1 MVFEK
6 FVVHLLDKYLSD
18 YIENLDYKKL
28 KVDIWSGNVIL
39 ENLYLKPNALADLNL
54 PITITIG
61 YLKKLALQIPWKNL
75 YTHPTKLT
83 IDGLYVHVIPKIEIE
98 YNAKQDEKEQ
108 HEAKMKE
115 VNKIE
120 KLRQDKEAFKDINNI
135 EKDNDTFSARM
146 KLQIMQNLELLIHN
160 IHIVYED
167 KTTKPNHPFAFG
179 ITLNYITFQTTNKEW
194 IPTII
199 KENSPV
205 IYKLGELN
213 ALSIYWNTNIK
224 SNSNLPRNEIIK
236 NLQTKIAVDTDQVSK
251 DMTYIF
257 RPFNVKTKL
266 IMTMKP
272 RQQKFERPMFYITI
286 DLGHISLNLNRAQ
299 YLDILD
305 LLEFQGHITAKL
317 KYIKYRPQKFD
328 KTIEKWIFAY
338 NAIVN
343 EKIKPRLECYKWENI
358 KKHLEYCREYRYI
371 YVQELTGK
379 ITDEQKQR
387 TEELEKK
394 LDVFNLTYIRQ
405 RAQLEAR
412 KKKEQKPKTLL
423 ENFSNWWNNKSSQ
436 TDPEL
441 DLEKI
446 LSAEEKEKLYETIG
460 YEGEDTSTLTYPKD
474 YVDIDLSIRLIM
486 LDLNI
491 WSKINENDQQF
502 RVISRAALPDT
513 EIIFK
518 RRPTTSSAL
527 FLVSLGSFQV
537 FGIATDLKQ
546 SELSNDNRP
555 VLIHPII
562 QSTLSNNQLEQPK
575 LLEVEFETNP
585 LDRDSGYR
593 IKVISQ
599 SVEVKYNAP
608 TINKLIECFEQ
619 DTQRN
624 LQGVKQA
631 AYTTYT
637 DVKHRSILLMKYNIE
652 TTKVLDIHINLQSP
666 FFILPENGVYY
677 DGCPAIC
684 LDMGNLILQ
693 QNSMINKNDEE
704 TMDNYIQFQ
713 LELKNFQLLYAN
725 KYENWQNAR
734 QQETTRLHLIKP
746 ITLSINLFKCL
757 YSDNANFPAWKI
769 SGQIPLVSVRI
780 SDMRLFKIIKHIQ
793 SLPFPQSKYRTI
805 TDIENETELWMTPT
819 LIDTTQQT
827 LETIENMTPMKKIL
841 EKLANENQK
850 IENKFEEQFTQIEA
864 NFKLSQIDLLLEEE
878 KEDRDYPFLRI
889 SFISIY
895 VQTFIKTFDIEFQ
908 ASLDDFIIYH
918 EQFITK
924 DNQHLRFLA
933 AQHEENQ
940 NIDKINSK
948 KLVSLH
954 ILHTSSNNPLF
965 TSSKYDGLENKIRI
979 HFSKLI
985 VTLQLEALLSI
996 MKFQDNFMQKWPTD
1010 IFEEHIEK
1018 KQLSEKFSQ
1027 ENKRMSTIEKFV
1039 KTNNLSLESTLEIEA
1054 NLEEFH
1060 IVIATMDTQ
1069 MFDVYIHGVK
1079 ANMHNTSNETFLN
1092 LILTDFCMFDP
1103 HMDARFRKIISQQSE
1118 DNELLSVSMVLFNYP
1133 KIHTKALDD
1142 VDCSVK
1148 INFAKAKILF
1158 LYKYVDQIMGF
1169 LDILNISKS
1178 AIDVAQNQIDAVY
1191 EQVQN
1196 IQNQAYKLHLNATF
1210 NAPNIIIPINAYSDE
1225 ALCLDLG
1232 KLILQ
1237 TKFIDDPEIILIEQQ
1252 QVNIENVRARRVK
1265 LNKNNNEIENEIILL
1280 ECANLKIDINR
1291 LLYPEKIKFTAYIS
1305 VNMQWDLIHFQL
1317 AKDDYLCVMK
1327 ILMENF
1333 NDQTITNI
1341 IREQYRYQQEQQKQ
1355 EEDALRNAVIKKQTA
1370 WQIGEIFEKIKVHA
1384 EIKKLALTLYLGES
1398 NLINRHVKHEENLK
1412 LVKVEINIFE
1422 VIYRQHSDS
1431 SYKVIARVKNFL
1443 FDDLRETH
1451 KTDTVTHMMD
1461 RHFTVDPNAYMLI
1474 ASLEFKSKD
1483 SIRLNDQQR
1492 LNIQLESLYI
1502 CIKLDYLIILKDFF
1516 MSNIPIDD
1524 KNKSKNQEIIM
1535 TTSTL
1540 SSIETTNNNVET
1552 RIDILVKN
1560 PEIILLE
1567 DQHNSNSNCL
1577 VLNFALDIRAL
1588 NIGDNTNLFG
1598 ALNDLTIYSSKFA
1611 ELKSSKVKY
1620 RILQPTKV
1628 DLSII
1633 IDLEQQKID
1642 IRFSHIIIN
1651 ITPAAARILIGVTSS
1666 LSKHEPTNKQE
1677 KFDMQTMFKPKPIN
1691 ESDFWYLQ
1699 DINDLPSQK
1708 NSLIEN
1714 KKKKEESC
1722 LSQQLVLTLTT
1733 MEIKLDV
1740 GFGLVTKPVVAMCLS
1755 NWTVDLKNWS
1765 DQMTASL
1772 TMNIEAAL
1780 YNEHTLAWEP
1790 LIEPTLDKNTGHLSP
1805 WNITCSITPIYPI
1818 SDRLESSSTHTQQ
1831 QQKKISGLNAKQ
1843 LISIGTQQLLNIT
1856 ITKTGLELI
1865 QNLSSLFND
1874 IYNQRL
1880 PKNFNENESLLSL
1893 VNLTGQDIFI
1903 DNLNGLEF
1911 TDDITWTSKVMK
1923 QNESISLNAPVER
1936 LSSTYRLSVM
1946 EEQTFKKRQEFSVQF
1961 DDHIKLININRT
1973 WQRIYDLKPSFIP
1986 FFPIQLLCD
1995 TQIHNNCR
2003 RIILSSIIKI
2013 YNNTTLPIAILDFN
2027 SNTEKSYHRIGINEY
2042 YYVPINLFYK
2052 SSNLSISIGVDEN
2065 DPDGS
2070 ISDFFE
2076 YHWITTMTLEK
2087 KLQLKNGKANH
2098 LIVYRE
2104 IKEAYLENTDQLE
2117 RNSYSIYIHSTI
2129 HLTNLLPIDIQ
2140 CSINNIEEIYLKP
2153 SQLQLITSGGKN
2165 SILRFIIPF
2174 YNKIKWISDPI
2185 DLGIRKRNDPSEQII
2200 TFHNATSTDKQ
2211 QILRMAL
2218 RVDLFH
2224 ESYRL
2229 SLYAPFWIVNHTNL
2243 KLEFQIG
2250 NDRILIKNIENSF
2263 LVCPE
2268 KYTNDTSEKGQIR
2281 LYGVTQNDSM
2291 KYWSEEFSLH
2301 VIKSIGMANCKGPN
2315 DKTYMICVDIT
2326 TSSFGLT
2333 KIVTLSPAMV
2343 IINQTSIPIEIV
2355 ETLRD
2360 KEQSQWIFVECD
2372 EVIPFWPQNAKE
2384 GLMRVRYAHNQ
2395 KTSKA
2400 FSMNKK
2406 HHTLLYMN
2414 DTERLVIFVEV
2425 IATDF
2430 DGVRVIFS
2438 DYKQVDAPV
2447 LLINHTDDQLISFVQ
2462 KDDMKIQYLVP
2473 QYFVYY
2479 TWMDPLKPREM
2490 IITCNDKSKT
2500 IELNPHRGDLDINEN
2515 YHTVKYIVFIDGVQT
2530 VLLFSCDEQIIE
2542 ATLNIPSSTQSICRR
2557 LQLGMPNVG
2566 LSIVNDIRREELLY
2580 MSLKKSKLIWVQIK
2594 KSGMKPFSHDIH
2606 TQLEELYRIN
2616 LQLIETNPNDET
2628 LRQTKY
2634 HMGDYR
2640 EVTFYENTAKLVNQ
2654 KGEHKLAKRQSLN
2667 GLWIEYTWSMTNAA
2681 FYACIN
2687 HIQIDNQLE
2696 YTNFPSILYP
2706 ILSKTADSDIT
2717 EKPFI
2722 ELSIYES
2729 KASQSN
2735 IMHFQYCKLLIQEFV
2750 LQIDQ
2755 GLILAILAFLR
2766 QEKNTTT
2773 PMINMD
2779 TDLEY
2784 THNSLRAIIKVQ
2796 TDTPAGET
2804 QMYFDN
2810 IHLSPLKIHVSFS
2823 MHGLK
2828 SNDELFAEY
2837 PLVRFLL
2844 RTLNVGEVK
2853 NVILRLGFYER
2864 SFDRFTV
2871 TKLTN
2876 EVSAHYQNQFFKQ
2889 IHVLILGLDVL
2900 GNPLGIIRGIA
2911 EGVES
2916 LFYEPYKGAI
2926 EGPLEFA
2933 EGMATGVLTL
2943 VGSTA
2948 GTAAGAASRITG
2960 VIGQSLAKLTFDEE
2974 YKASRIRRRE
2984 PAAHAI
2990 TDIAAGGKN
2999 VVMGFVNGVTGV
3011 VKKPVAGAARS
3022 GASGFVK
3029 GLGKGLIG
3037 LVAQPASG
3045 IVDFASTSLDVVK
3058 RAATQEQIV
3067 RRVRY
3072 PRHVGRDGLVRPYI
3086 PHEAMGLYIL
3096 NRLEDRRY
3104 AKTDT
3109 YVAHITCSE
3118 SPMSWL
3124 MATSKRILFVT
3135 EISILGTYE
3144 VDWTISYV
3152 ELYEIPTIIRDKNK
3166 IQILVKPQNTG
3177 GSDGNRPS
3185 GKLVKYRNIDEAR
3198 YFVDKTTNAMHSIG
3212 L

>member
-1 MVFEK
+1 M
-6 FVVHLLDKYLSD
+6 HYLQF
-18 YIENLDYKKL
+18 
-28 KVDIWSGNVIL
+28 
-39 ENLYLKPNALADLNL
+39 ADLNL

-120 KLRQDKEAFKDINNI
+120 KLRKDKEAFEDINNI

-338 NAIVN
+338 NAILN

-546 SELSNDNRP
+546 SELSNDSRP

-713 LELKNFQLLYAN
+713 LELKKFQLLYAN

-850 IENKFEEQFTQIEA
+850 IENKFEEQLTQIEA

-1010 IFEEHIEK
+1010 IFEEQIEK
-1018 KQLSEKFSQ
+1018 KQLSGKFSQ

-1092 LILTDFCMFDP
+1092 LILTDFCMLDP
-1103 HMDARFRKIISQQSE
+1103 HMDARFRKTSKCKDI
-1118 DNELLSVSMVLFNYP
+1118 ELYGSFTCFSA
-1133 KIHTKALDD
+1133 KLDLE
-1142 VDCSVK
+1142 
-1148 INFAKAKILF
+1148 KILSAEEKEK
-1158 LYKYVDQIMGF
+1158 LYETIG
-1169 LDILNISKS
+1169 
-1178 AIDVAQNQIDAVY
+1178 Y
-1191 EQVQN
+1191 E
-1196 IQNQAYKLHLNATF
+1196 
-1210 NAPNIIIPINAYSDE
+1210 
-1225 ALCLDLG
+1225 G
-1232 KLILQ
+1232 
-1237 TKFIDDPEIILIEQQ
+1237 
-1252 QVNIENVRARRVK
+1252 
-1265 LNKNNNEIENEIILL
+1265 
-1280 ECANLKIDINR
+1280 
-1291 LLYPEKIKFTAYIS
+1291 
-1305 VNMQWDLIHFQL
+1305 
-1317 AKDDYLCVMK
+1317 
-1327 ILMENF
+1327 
-1333 NDQTITNI
+1333 
-1341 IREQYRYQQEQQKQ
+1341 
-1355 EEDALRNAVIKKQTA
+1355 ED
-1370 WQIGEIFEKIKVHA
+1370 
-1384 EIKKLALTLYLGES
+1384 
-1398 NLINRHVKHEENLK
+1398 
-1412 LVKVEINIFE
+1412 
-1422 VIYRQHSDS
+1422 
-1431 SYKVIARVKNFL
+1431 
-1443 FDDLRETH
+1443 
-1451 KTDTVTHMMD
+1451 
-1461 RHFTVDPNAYMLI
+1461 
-1474 ASLEFKSKD
+1474 
-1483 SIRLNDQQR
+1483 
-1492 LNIQLESLYI
+1492 
-1502 CIKLDYLIILKDFF
+1502 
-1516 MSNIPIDD
+1516 
-1524 KNKSKNQEIIM
+1524 
-1535 TTSTL
+1535 TSTL
-1540 SSIETTNNNVET
+1540 T
-1552 RIDILVKN
+1552 
-1560 PEIILLE
+1560 
-1567 DQHNSNSNCL
+1567 
-1577 VLNFALDIRAL
+1577 
-1588 NIGDNTNLFG
+1588 
-1598 ALNDLTIYSSKFA
+1598 Y
-1611 ELKSSKVKY
+1611 
-1620 RILQPTKV
+1620 
-1628 DLSII
+1628 
-1633 IDLEQQKID
+1633 
-1642 IRFSHIIIN
+1642 
-1651 ITPAAARILIGVTSS
+1651 
-1666 LSKHEPTNKQE
+1666 
-1677 KFDMQTMFKPKPIN
+1677 PK
-1691 ESDFWYLQ
+1691 D
-1699 DINDLPSQK
+1699 
-1708 NSLIEN
+1708 
-1714 KKKKEESC
+1714 
-1722 LSQQLVLTLTT
+1722 
-1733 MEIKLDV
+1733 
-1740 GFGLVTKPVVAMCLS
+1740 
-1755 NWTVDLKNWS
+1755 
-1765 DQMTASL
+1765 MTASL

-1893 VNLTGQDIFI
+1893 VNFTGQDIFI

-1946 EEQTFKKRQEFSVQF
+1946 EEQTFKKRQEFSIQF

-1973 WQRIYDLKPSFIP
+1973 WQRIYDLKPSFIL

-2052 SSNLSISIGVDEN
+2052 SSNLSISIGVDE
-2065 DPDGS
+2065 
-2070 ISDFFE
+2070 
-2076 YHWITTMTLEK
+2076 
-2087 KLQLKNGKANH
+2087 
-2098 LIVYRE
+2098 E

-2140 CSINNIEEIYLKP
+2140 CSINNIEEIYLKS

-2355 ETLRD
+2355 ETLRG

-2462 KDDMKIQYLVP
+2462 KDDIKIQYLVP
-2473 QYFVYY
+2473 KYFVYY

-2515 YHTVKYIVFIDGVQT
+2515 YHTIKYIVFIDGVQT

-2580 MSLKKSKLIWVQIK
+2580 MSLKKSKLIWVQLK

-2640 EVTFYENTAKLVNQ
+2640 EVTFYENTAKLVNR

-2784 THNSLRAIIKVQ
+2784 THKSLRAIIKVQ

-2853 NVILRLGFYER
+2853 DVILRLGFYER